1 MPETGLSPSR
11 PGRWTFL
18 TGHAHALI
26 VIAREPDVRI
36 REIAVTLGVTERTAQ
51 AIVNDLVE
59 AGYLE
64 RTRVGNRS
72 HYEVNHALPFRHAV
86 ERDHAVGELL
96 GVLAPPLRRRASAD
110 AHSSRA

>member
-1 MPETGLSPSR
+1 MPDTPPSPGR
-11 PGRWTFL
+11 PERWTFL

-26 VIAREPDVRI
+26 VIAREPDVRV
-36 REIAVTLGVTERTAQ
+36 REIAATLGVTERTAQ
-51 AIVNDLVE
+51 AIVNDLVD

-72 HYEVNHALPFRHAV
+72 HYVVNHDLPFRHPV

-96 GVLAPPLRRRASAD
+96 HVLTPQEDDSGP
-110 AHSSRA
+110 SRG

>member
-1 MPETGLSPSR
+1 MTDASTNAGRSD
-11 PGRWTFL
+11 RWTFL

-26 VIAREPDVRI
+26 VIAREPDVRV
-36 REIAVTLGVTERTAQ
+36 REIAAMLGVTERTAQ
-51 AIVNDLVE
+51 AIVNDLVD

-72 HYEVNHALPFRHAV
+72 HYVVNHELPFRHAV

-96 GVLAPPLRRRASAD
+96 GVLAPGTHDEAQPPG
-110 AHSSRA
+110 